1 MFCYNCGKE
10 VDDNAVIC
18 VNCGVALK
26 KSEPSET
33 KVEEEKPKRGKGIA
47 SMILGIVSI
56 IFVLLCLA
64 SLSSVI
70 SSMEY
75 ALEFDESYAEY
86 SFAYKLGVC
95 IGLSIY
101 TLPTSITGLCLACSE
116 RKRTSKN
123 GFNTSGLWLNLIT
136 LIITGIMYITV
147 FIN

>member
-26 KSEPSET
+26 KSEPLEA
-33 KVEEEKPKRGKGIA
+33 EEEKPKRGKGIA
-47 SMILGIVSI
+47 SMVLGIISI

-75 ALEFDESYAEY
+75 ALESNESYVEY

-116 RKRTSKN
+116 RRKSSKN
-123 GFNTSGLWLNLIT
+123 GFNTAGLWLNLIT